1 MLYAL
6 DSLTSAHYLLLV
18 TFRANGDEVPTPVWF
33 GEHGGRLYLRTV
45 AGSPKTQRIAEN
57 PRVEVSACEADGKP
71 LGERLRGQ
79 ARRMSADE
87 AVIALVDAELDAKYG
102 EERISM
108 TRSVRDEQ
116 GVELEWIEV
125 VLDQ

>member
-1 MLYAL
+1 MLYAM

-18 TFRANGDEVPTPVWF
+18 TFRLNGDEVPTPVWF
-33 GEHGGRLYLRTV
+33 GEHSGRLYLRTV
-45 AGSPKTQRIAEN
+45 ADSPKTRRICAN

-71 LGERLRGQ
+71 TGARLRGQ

-87 AVIALVDAELDAKYG
+87 TIIAVVDAELDAKYG

-116 GVELEWIEV
+116 GVTLEWIEV
-125 VLDQ
+125 VLDE

>member
-1 MLYAL
+1 M
-6 DSLTSAHYLLLV
+6 DSLASAHYLLLV
-18 TFRANGDEVPTPVWF
+18 TFRVNGDEVPTPVWF

-87 AVIALVDAELDAKYG
+87 TIIAAVDAELDAKYG
-102 EERISM
+102 EERIAM

-116 GVELEWIEV
+116 GVALEWIEIV
-125 VLDQ
+125 FD